1 MKKIIAPIAAAIVAA
16 ALALVAFISEPLTK
30 QNMATPVEAR
40 NMQFCAPSFDPELMD
55 KGNAPLFKGLG
66 NLHFAVSTRN
76 KKAQQ
81 YFNQGLTLLYA
92 FNHGEAGRSFRAAIK
107 HDSTLAMAWWGMG
120 MVLGPNYNAALN
132 PTSLADINQAMDNA
146 AKYAVNA
153 TAKEQALIAALSKR
167 FPKTEVKDMS
177 PYAAAYAESMKQAWL
192 QFPDDP
198 EVIALYGDALMN
210 EHPWNLWLKDGTPQP
225 WTPPIVK
232 VLEEG
237 LKKFPKHPG
246 LNHSYIHTMEA
257 SEDAHKALP
266 SSEVLEDLL
275 PAAGHLVHM
284 PAHIYIRT
292 GHYHKGVVIA
302 EKAKDCDS
310 AYVTQCK
317 VQGAYP
323 LVYYPH
329 NIHFLAAC
337 AFLEGNSAKAIEAAW
352 AVARNANVSMLNDY
366 VGVQH
371 FSIIPYYVLMHMGKW
386 DDILQLPQP
395 DKNLGYPTAIW
406 HYVRGMA
413 LAAQGKSGEAE
424 KELSALMA
432 ISKDGSLK
440 KKLIWEVNSAGDL
453 ADIAA
458 LVLQAELLS
467 RNQQYDA
474 ATILFRKAI
483 AIEDALTYQEPPDWF
498 FSVRQT
504 FGHWLV
510 QAGRF
515 AEAEKIYR
523 EDLLMYPMN
532 GWSLKGLHNSLQ
544 GQGKLKEAAEVD
556 KQFNEAWKWADI
568 KITSSRKY

>member
-1 MKKIIAPIAAAIVAA
+1 MKKIITPIAVSIIAA
-16 ALALVAFISEPLTK
+16 ALALVAFISEPSK
-30 QNMATPVEAR
+30 QNISQPVEAR
-40 NMQFCAPSFDPELMD
+40 GMQFCAPSFDPALMD

-66 NLHFAVSTRN
+66 KLHFAVSTKS

-120 MVLGPNYNAALN
+120 MVLGPNYNASLN
-132 PTSLADINQAMDNA
+132 PASLADINEAMNNA
-146 AKYAVNA
+146 AKYSVSA
-153 TAKEQALIAALSKR
+153 TDKEKALITALGKR
-167 FPKTEVKDMS
+167 FPKTETTDMS
-177 PYAAAYAESMKQAWL
+177 PYAAAYAEAMKQAWQ

-210 EHPWNLWLKDGTPQP
+210 EHPWNLWLKDGEPQP

-232 VLEEG
+232 ILEDG

-246 LNHSYIHTMEA
+246 LNHSYIHAMEA
-257 SEDAHKALP
+257 SKDAHKALP
-266 SSEVLEDLL
+266 SADVLEDLL

-292 GHYHKGVVIA
+292 GHYHKGVMIT
-302 EKAKDCDS
+302 EKAMVCDS
-310 AYVTQCK
+310 TYVVQCK
-317 VQGAYP
+317 VEGAYP
-323 LVYYPH
+323 FLYYPH

-337 AFLEGNSAKAIEAAW
+337 AFLEGNSAKAIDAAW
-352 AVARNANVSMLNDY
+352 AVARKADISQLNDNISI
-366 VGVQH
+366 QH
-371 FSIIPYYVLMHMGKW
+371 YSIIPYYVLMHMGKW
-386 DDILQLPQP
+386 DDILKLPQP
-395 DKNLGYPTAIW
+395 DNNLKYPAAIW

-413 LAAQGKSGEAE
+413 LAAKGKTNEAE
-424 KELSALMA
+424 KELSALRV

-440 KKLIWEVNSAGDL
+440 KQLIWEVNSAGDL

-458 LVLQAELLS
+458 LVLQAELLA

-474 ATILFRKAI
+474 ASILFRKAM

-515 AEAEKIYR
+515 AEAETIYR
-523 EDLLMYPMN
+523 DDLLMYPMN

-556 KQFNEAWKWADI
+556 KQFNDAWQWADI
-568 KITSSRKY
+568 KINSSRKY